1 MSATRAGERRRRL
14 AEVISDGSRPGARR
28 FSDGREARLEGAEG
42 ARPGDLV
49 LVEDDHDGYQ
59 ALSGV
64 FALAG
69 TVRAK
74 MLRLA
79 AAHGVEPPH
88 PPAALAEAAAAA
100 SNPDLDEPDLT
111 NLTSVPFVTV
121 DPVESRD
128 LDQALYLERDG
139 SETIL
144 RYALADAARV
154 VRPSTALFAEALA
167 RGASFYLPGVG
178 LPMLPP
184 SLSEGALS
192 LLPRGERRALV
203 FEIRLDRA
211 GTTLA
216 VHVLR
221 ARIRS
226 RAKLSYRRVQRF
238 YDDPAGSGWAERPW
252 RASLELLAEVGRLR
266 LDDAR
271 RRHVVRPHRD
281 ELMLAPDAADPG
293 RLRATVRDRLQ
304 VESFNEQVSVLVNV
318 EGARILVE
326 AHGMERVEPIFKVH
340 PAPAPADLDRLAER
354 LAALASARGLD
365 PGVWAWRRDAEPLA
379 DYLERLPRRGR
390 SARIG
395 RAVDRQ
401 AVLVNRPAVFSAEP
415 GPHAGLGAP
424 AYARFTAPMRE
435 IVGVFTH
442 KEALELLAGA
452 GPATAA
458 DFGLRDTVVAAGNR
472 ARELQKTF
480 ERAAD
485 RIALDAELTR
495 RESGGEPLT
504 GTVMGMAADRL
515 HVRLDEPPL
524 DVKVYLSDLEA
535 ADGRRWRVD
544 PLEVEASSDG
554 GATVL
559 LGDRIG
565 LAIVGL
571 DRARDRWRLCIAAD

>member
-1 MSATRAGERRRRL
+1 MSATRADDGRRRL
-14 AEVISDGSRPGARR
+14 AEVTSEGTRIAAVRL
-28 FSDGREARLEGAEG
+28 SDGREARLEGLDG

-49 LVEDDHDGYQ
+49 LVEAGHDGYR
-59 ALSGV
+59 AIPGV
-64 FALAG
+64 VAAAG
-69 TVRAK
+69 TVRAR

-88 PPAALAEAAAAA
+88 PPAALAEASAAA
-100 SNPDLDEPDLT
+100 SNQDLEAPGLAD
-111 NLTSVPFVTV
+111 LTSVPFVTV
-121 DPVESRD
+121 DPADSRD
-128 LDQALYLERDG
+128 LDQALHLERDG
-139 SETIL
+139 SATIL

-154 VRPSTALFAEALA
+154 VRPRTALFAEALA
-167 RGASFYLPGVG
+167 RGASFYLPGIG

-184 SLSEGALS
+184 SLSEGSLS
-192 LLPRGERRALV
+192 LLPRGLRRALV
-203 FEIRLDRA
+203 FELRLDRA
-211 GTTLA
+211 GAA
-216 VHVLR
+216 VAVRMLW
-221 ARIRS
+221 ARVRS

-238 YDDPAGSGWAERPW
+238 YDDPAGSGWLDRPW

-266 LDDAR
+266 LDDSR

-281 ELMLAPDAADPG
+281 ELMLAPDASDPS
-293 RLRATVRDRLQ
+293 RLRATVRDRLP

-326 AHGMERVEPIFKVH
+326 AHGRERVEPIFKVH
-340 PAPAPADLDRLAER
+340 PAPARAELDRLATR

-365 PGVWAWRRDAEPLA
+365 PGVWTWRRDAEPLA
-379 DYLERLPRRGR
+379 DYLARLPRRGR
-390 SARIG
+390 SARIA

-442 KEALELLAGA
+442 KEALELIGGS
-452 GPATAA
+452 GPATAGDLA
-458 DFGLRDTVVAAGNR
+458 LRDAVVAAGNR
-472 ARELQKTF
+472 ARELQKTL

-485 RIALDAELTR
+485 RIALDTELTR

-504 GTVMGMAADRL
+504 GTVMGMTADRL

-524 DVKVYLSDLEA
+524 DVKVYLKDLEA

-544 PLEVEASSDG
+544 PLEVEASCDG

-559 LGDRIG
+559 LGDRLRIG
-565 LAIVGL
+565 VAGL
-571 DRARDRWRLCIAAD
+571 DPTRDRWRFCLIAG